1 MAYKLK
7 RQFKRLGNKQFTED
21 IKTFIKSSHDFYSE
35 KVPELKTLAK
45 RLHQEH
51 TLKKFYPIFNKLWK
65 SGYQGEKSLAI
76 HTLQLYKEEFNST
89 TWKFIKPKLKD
100 IKSWGHADSFGKEIL
115 GNILLKIPSLD
126 KEIINMS
133 KSKNLW
139 IKRMAI
145 MSTFPSIRQKQ
156 KTKLAIYLAENYL
169 KEPHK
174 EIQKAIGLTIKEIS
188 LHKPEIAKKFI
199 LKHKQ
204 MPETTF
210 KLATENLKELRKTKK
225 IKKLGKNNG
234 RWFFW
239 KNIR

>member
-1 MAYKLK
+1 MTYRLK
-7 RQFKRLGNKQFTED
+7 RPLKRLGNKQFSED

-51 TLKKFYPIFNKLWK
+51 TLKKFYPVFNKLWN

-76 HTLQLYKEEFNST
+76 YALKLYKNEFNPT
-89 TWKFIKPKLKD
+89 TWKFIKPKSKD
-100 IKSWGHADSFGKEIL
+100 IKSWSNADSFAKEIL
-115 GNILLKIPSLD
+115 GNILLKIPSLN
-126 KEIINMS
+126 KEILKLS

-139 IKRMAI
+139 FKRMAI
-145 MSTFPSIRQKQ
+145 MSTFPLIKHKQ
-156 KTKLAIYLAENYL
+156 NTKLAIHIAENYL

-174 EIQKAIGLTIKEIS
+174 EIQKAIGLTINQIS
-188 LHKPEIAKKFI
+188 IHKPEIAKKFI
-199 LKHKQ
+199 LKHNLKDS
-204 MPETTF
+204 TF
-210 KLATENLKELRKTKK
+210 KIATEKIKELRKIKK
-225 IKKLGKNNG
+225 IKKLGQQNN